1 MRVALRTVAVELLFP
16 FHHIAFAPYFAI
28 CLLFLS
34 LALRSARVIGTDA
47 LRLFLTLREPGDGQE
62 RKQDS
67 EDDPDIN
74 AHQGSLAAS
83 LPA

>member
-1 MRVALRTVAVELLFP
+1 MGALP
-16 FHHIAFAPYFAI
+16 
-28 CLLFLS
+28 

-47 LRLFLTLREPGDGQE
+47 FRLVLTLREPGDSQE

-74 AHQGSLAAS
+74 PHQSSLART
-83 LPA
+83 